1 MPGRAGTL
9 IPITD
14 INTEGSH
21 RDLEAFPLR
30 GPLNSLSKKES
41 LQQPPT
47 KKIRLAAFGRDT
59 SLLKL
64 GLSPKPGSFH

>member
-9 IPITD
+9 IPITH

-30 GPLNSLSKKES
+30 GPLNSLGKKE
-41 LQQPPT
+41 LLKQPPT
-47 KKIRLAAFGRDT
+47 KKRDWAAT
-59 SLLKL
+59 QAKT